1 MRLLDKLR
9 HKLIVSCQAEEGF
22 PLNQP
27 HHLAALAA
35 TTAMGGASAIRA
47 SDPENILK
55 IRESVDL
62 PIIGIYK
69 KDYSGFAMKITPT
82 MAEVMA
88 IVETGVEMIAI
99 DATSRPRPDGKSLE
113 EFIAEIK
120 KRTDILIMADVSTLE
135 EGIQAMRFGCDVV
148 STTLSGYTPYS
159 SQSDDPDIQ
168 LIRDLTREL
177 DVPIFAEGRISSPD
191 DVRAA

>member
-1 MRLLDKLR
+1 MFHVKQKKDFRSINRIIWRRLLLQQ
-9 HKLIVSCQAEEGF
+9 LWAE
-22 PLNQP
+22 Q
-27 HHLAALAA
+27 
-35 TTAMGGASAIRA
+35 SAIRA